1 MILDLSHLGLLG
13 LDSKK
18 YDRKSVHCYPVYCDL
33 IVSFVPVLGRNVES
47 GL

>member
-18 YDRKSVHCYPVYCDL
+18 LDRKSVHCYPVHCDL
-33 IVSFVPVLGRNVES
+33 IVPFVSVLGRNAES